1 MFEIKVDR
9 NIDIFNIK
17 NKVRIV
23 TLLFPKNVKSG
34 IQFIFENIQQ
44 KVEEKEYIKNEH
56 LRHSES
62 EYFNSLIRAKTHFM
76 NWSV

>member
-34 IQFIFENIQQ
+34 IQFIFENI
-44 KVEEKEYIKNEH
+44 
-56 LRHSES
+56 
-62 EYFNSLIRAKTHFM
+62 
-76 NWSV
+76 